1 MHVGA
6 ASGGCRWGELFPPM
20 PLPQAGATS
29 PAMVAAA
36 VEGGRRQTGTGVATR
51 MVQGHPA
58 SREYRSS
65 AAPRVGVATAT
76 TTANRRHERRR
87 GGCPLC
93 RGDAQ
98 NGWVRR
104 AAYGRAAQ
112 PVSCGRSAPPHR
124 PWPVRGGQHPWR
136 PTHRA
141 AHGMRGSPPRPRPK
155 KDRNDTEVPWAAPF
169 PSPSAGCFS
178 CTVRRARVAARR
190 RHGFPVARPLP
201 GFAGNTTPTRGRR
214 SQAATGPA
222 LGCERPPMTTLARP
236 PGEPSRPC
244 ATLFAV
250 LTTTHLPPRCTTSRV
265 AADAHHQPGRR
276 RHAPP
281 AGSPPPVW
289 RPRACRAGPYCL
301 MTDAGREGGGA
312 AGRRR
317 LLQAP
322 RGGRLGPPA
331 GPTPVSPA
339 GPPGVK
345 QDPRAARERP
355 RPPVARQLGCAVP
368 AASVSQTQPRGRR
381 ARMPAAGTLAAS
393 GGPRRRGNP
402 GGRAGGRFNGG
413 DRR

>member
-1 MHVGA
+1 
-6 ASGGCRWGELFPPM
+6 M

-276 RHAPP
+276 VAAARVA
-281 AGSPPPVW
+281 AARVSR
-289 RPRACRAGPYCL
+289 RPILP
-301 MTDAGREGGGA
+301 DD
-312 AGRRR
+312 RRR
-317 LLQAP
+317 ER
-322 RGGRLGPPA
+322 RGGRSRPSSSPTSPPRRASWPAGGADPGFPGGTPGSQTGSACRSGAPAAARCTPAGVRCPRRVRLADAATWAPRTHTGSGDAGSVRGPPQ
-331 GPTPVSPA
+331 TRE
-339 GPPGVK
+339 
-345 QDPRAARERP
+345 PRWA
-355 RPPVARQLGCAVP
+355 
-368 AASVSQTQPRGRR
+368 RGR
-381 ARMPAAGTLAAS
+381 AFQ
-393 GGPRRRGNP
+393 RR
-402 GGRAGGRFNGG
+402 
-413 DRR
+413 